1 MHLFLLAF
9 SSTQCYNAIKEEKQ
23 LIFTPHKPIHPAQC
37 AKTAHRSNSP
47 CERAS
52 ASVSRSDGMFY
63 PPLAL
68 EPHAAVPPP
77 DAVFSVSCILSRTK
91 RGLRACAK
99 PRRHALLHPPPQRAA
114 RRFAARL
121 PDVCSRRIALRD
133 QVLSA
138 AQQQTIRSSKP
149 MTGVSRNR
157 AFCVRFQINRISSLK
172 KGAGPWYAAACPPF
186 VFYAGFA
193 DAASAGY
200 TRRLA
205 ACVLPS
211 NLLKNPWLTPQA

>member
-1 MHLFLLAF
+1 WILLAF

-47 CERAS
+47 CERTS

-68 EPHAAVPPP
+68 EPHAAVPPSGCRFLCLVHP
-77 DAVFSVSCILSRTK
+77 EPHEARL
-91 RGLRACAK
+91 ACVRE
-99 PRRHALLHPPPQRAA
+99 PRRHAFLHPSLQRAA

-133 QVLSA
+133 QVLS
-138 AQQQTIRSSKP
+138 
-149 MTGVSRNR
+149 
-157 AFCVRFQINRISSLK
+157 
-172 KGAGPWYAAACPPF
+172 
-186 VFYAGFA
+186 
-193 DAASAGY
+193 
-200 TRRLA
+200 
-205 ACVLPS
+205 
-211 NLLKNPWLTPQA
+211 